1 MLIKNLNEKYN
12 PLYFLAALGAGGLAV
27 SFFMYPNF
35 MLPHEGNP
43 MITFNQLYPILM
55 GEDKLTAILLSG
67 ALIAIAALAIL
78 HFRLLFWNIK
88 EYRKFRKT
96 EAFQSLKNSNRE
108 ISLMVIPLTLAM
120 SINVSFILGAV
131 FVPDLWSVVE
141 YLFPMAIL
149 AFFAVGVY
157 ALKILGDYFTR
168 IFIKGDFKFS
178 ENNNFSQMIAIFAL
192 TMIAVGLAAPGAM
205 SHHKEINAIGMFLS
219 IFFLSI
225 AIILGVIKMTI
236 AFKSTLKHG
245 VDKGTSA
252 SLWMMIPILTLMGI
266 TLIRLTMG
274 LHHGFEETL
283 SKPSFFIITS
293 VVISLQIFIGM
304 IGYKVMSAV
313 GYFRDHSKGSDANAG
328 SFALICP
335 GVAFFV
341 FGMFFIVFGLVQN
354 GLIDLMSPAF
364 FILLAPLVLVQ
375 LQTLRVFFR
384 LLCNVTACGPCKVK
398 LAA

>member
-1 MLIKNLNEKYN
+1 MLINNLNEKYN

-35 MLPHEGNP
+35 LLAHEGTP
-43 MITFNQLYPILM
+43 MLTFDQIMPYLM

-67 ALIAIAALAIL
+67 ALIAIALLAIL
-78 HFRLLFWNIK
+78 HFRLLFWNIS
-88 EYRKFRKT
+88 EYRKFKKT
-96 EAFQSLKNSNRE
+96 DAFQALMNSNRE

-120 SINVSFILGAV
+120 SVNVSFILGAV
-131 FVPDLWSVVE
+131 FVPGLWSVVE
-141 YLFPMAIL
+141 YLFPFAIATFL
-149 AFFAVGVY
+149 AIGIY
-157 ALKILGDYFTR
+157 ALKILGDYFSR

-178 ENNNFSQMIAIFAL
+178 ENNNFTQMIAIFAL
-192 TMIAVGLAAPGAM
+192 TMVAVGLAAPGAM

-225 AIILGVIKMTI
+225 AMILLVIKMTL
-236 AFKSTLKHG
+236 AFKSTLKYG
-245 VDKGTSA
+245 VDKATSA

-266 TLIRLTMG
+266 TIIRLTMG

-293 VVISLQIFIGM
+293 VVISLQMFIGL
-304 IGYKVMSAV
+304 IGYKVMKAV
-313 GYFRDHSKGSDANAG
+313 GYFKDHSQGSSANAG

-341 FGMFFIVFGLVQN
+341 FGMFFLVFGLVQN
-354 GLIDLMSPAF
+354 GLVDLMSPAF
-364 FILLAPLVLVQ
+364 FVLIAPLVLVQ
-375 LQTLRVFFR
+375 MQTLRVFFR
-384 LLCNVTACGPCKVK
+384 LLCKVTACGPCKVSV
-398 LAA
+398 AT

>member
-1 MLIKNLNEKYN
+1 MLINNLNEKYN

-35 MLPHEGNP
+35 LIAHKGTPML
-43 MITFNQLYPILM
+43 TFDQIVPLLM

-67 ALIAIAALAIL
+67 ALIAIALLSIL
-78 HFRLLFWNIK
+78 HFRLLFWNIS
-88 EYRKFRKT
+88 EYRKFKKT
-96 EAFQSLKNSNRE
+96 ETFQALMNSNRE

-120 SINVSFILGAV
+120 TVNVSFILGAV
-131 FVPDLWSVVE
+131 FVPGLWSVVE
-141 YLFPMAIL
+141 YLFPVAIATFL
-149 AFFAVGVY
+149 AIGIY
-157 ALKILGDYFTR
+157 ALKILGDYFSR

-178 ENNNFSQMIAIFAL
+178 ENNNFTQMIAVFAL

-205 SHHKEINAIGMFLS
+205 SHYKEVNAIGMLLS

-225 AIILGVIKMTI
+225 AMILLVIKMI
-236 AFKSTLKHG
+236 LAFKSTLKHG
-245 VDKGTSA
+245 VDKATSA

-266 TLIRLTMG
+266 TIIRLTMG

-293 VVISLQIFIGM
+293 VVVSLQIFIGL
-304 IGYKVMSAV
+304 IGYKVMKAV
-313 GYFRDHSKGSDANAG
+313 GYFRDHSQGDSANAG

-341 FGMFFIVFGLVQN
+341 FGMFFLVFGLVQN

-364 FILLAPLVLVQ
+364 FVLLAPLIVVQ
-375 LQTLRVFFR
+375 IQTLRVFFR
-384 LLCNVTACGPCKVK
+384 LLCKVTACGPCKVN
-398 LAA
+398 LAV